1 MTMIRVTEKQMDF
14 IESVMK
20 KMDMTFDET
29 VEYLIVVGILETQ
42 FREDYR

>member
-1 MTMIRVTEKQMDF
+1 MIRLAEKQMDF

-20 KMDMTFDET
+20 KMDMSFDEA
-29 VEYLIVVGILETQ
+29 VGYLITVGILETQ

>member
-1 MTMIRVTEKQMDF
+1 MTMIRITEKQMNF

-20 KMDMTFDET
+20 KMDMSFDET
-29 VEYLIVVGILETQ
+29 VGYLITVGILETQ